1 MFGVSPAYFISRF
14 SDRFSCRDIAR
25 CLPDIRASG
34 FDMFQPE
41 VFHAADLDAWRS
53 SGAALIGWAAR
64 ASGLGTSQT
73 VGHCLLHAFETPEAL
88 ASDFGLVETEMLLEG
103 MRRLTH
109 CDVLTVAIPPFR
121 PSAAAQLTAGA
132 WAGFR
137 ARFTDKL
144 GRMLELAERSGCR
157 LALEVLP
164 GSLVG
169 GTEGFLRL
177 HAELGSAALG
187 YNFDTGNAWAAREW
201 VPLVPAQLGSRIFGT
216 HLKDNTHD
224 EQALGP
230 GKGSIPWRETL
241 AALRAAGYTG
251 SLDVELRCA
260 AELAVGEYEQALA
273 YLRPLVH

>member
-14 SDRFSCRDIAR
+14 SDRFTCGDIAR
-25 CLPDIRASG
+25 SLPDIRASG
-34 FDMFQPE
+34 FEMFQPE
-41 VFHAADLDAWRS
+41 VFHAADLDSWRRG
-53 SGAALIGWAAR
+53 GATLIGWAAR

-88 ASDFGLVETEMLLEG
+88 ASDFGIVETEMLLEG
-103 MRRLTH
+103 MQRLTH

-121 PSAAAQLTAGA
+121 PDDAVQLTAGA
-132 WAGFR
+132 WAGCR
-137 ARFTDKL
+137 ARFAQKI
-144 GRMLELAERSGCR
+144 GRMLELAERAGCR

-177 HAELGSAALG
+177 HAELGSDALG

-201 VPLVPAQLGSRIFGT
+201 VPLLPAQLGRRIFGT

-224 EQALGP
+224 ERALRP
-230 GKGSIPWRETL
+230 GEGSIPWRATL
-241 AALRAAGYTG
+241 AALGASGYTG
-251 SLDVELRCA
+251 SLDVELRCD
-260 AELAVGEYEQALA
+260 AERAVCEYEQALDF
-273 YLRPLVH
+273 LRPLVH

>member
-14 SDRFSCRDIAR
+14 SDRFTCRDIAR
-25 CLPDIRASG
+25 CLPEIRASG
-34 FDMFQPE
+34 FDAFQPE
-41 VFHAADLDAWRS
+41 VFHPGDLDAWRS
-53 SGAALIGWAAR
+53 SGATLIGWAAR
-64 ASGLGTSQT
+64 ASGLETSQT
-73 VGHCLLHAFETPEAL
+73 VGHCLLHAFESPAAL
-88 ASDFGLVETEMLLEG
+88 ASDFGPVETEMLLEG
-103 MRRLTH
+103 MQRLTH
-109 CDVLTVAIPPFR
+109 CDVLTVAVPPFQ
-121 PSAAAQLTAGA
+121 PNDDTQLTAGA

-177 HAELGSAALG
+177 HAELGSDALG

-201 VPLVPAQLGSRIFGT
+201 VPLVPAQLGHHIFGT
-216 HLKDNTHD
+216 HLKDNAHD

-241 AALRAAGYTG
+241 AALRASGYAG

-260 AELAVGEYEQALA
+260 ADRVASEYEQALDF
-273 YLRPLVH
+273 LRPLVH